1 MNNLGPAYLRDNVRK
16 NSMYWWLGQVVD
28 EDTWI
33 GNEQLHLHSRDA
45 VSGWG
50 KRYRVRIF
58 SRDSEVKIV
67 PDEQLD
73 MADVVAPVTAGSGHG
88 GYGETVVLAQGSFVM
103 GFYLDGEEGRQP
115 IIFGT
120 LPNNPQTRL
129 FGGDPEDGFIPRT
142 GFMGIT
148 GNKKVAT
155 HDLYTKPGSHPCK
168 EGCTADGALDDVK
181 RHDQKTDGD
190 VIEVRKKNIECE
202 GGGGP
207 IQNIQGFIQ
216 KALSIINFLKSQ
228 ANSFLGA
235 ASDLKNNIQNIVDST
250 ASFVASMFKLIVG
263 RMREFALKEFNKITA
278 AAGQLIPPNL
288 RQVFATKES
297 EAAGGLGCVI
307 QKIIDTLLDL
317 AKGFIEKIVDGFVV
331 APICA
336 AEKMVGDM
344 IGNIIGDITS
354 GIESALSGIEN
365 VIGAAADIAS
375 GAFEVLD
382 FITGLLNFLK
392 CDETPNCKYTNRWS
406 FWNGENEAAEVSEE
420 LGDLLK
426 EVAGSGGG
434 GGGGECSTTQVPCD
448 APTLTFTNMQ
458 DEDSEISAECIVSA
472 DGQVMGC
479 TFSDTGGNLSATPG
493 CVVNPN
499 NNSGGGCQIAL
510 VTTAGGGEPSTTIK
524 SGGDVEI
531 VGAIVLEPGQG
542 YLQAPDGSSTFPS
555 DPNDVIIR
563 DTNGSSF
570 VVPPNTGVGG
580 PGDEIQ
586 LIQPNTN
593 TDPNSNTGP
602 IDNSGVD
609 PDADFDPNEGVD
621 PNPGEELFTDI
632 DPNSGTGPNLEP
644 GIPEDPNLAGNP
656 NFNDDI
662 GGFQPV
668 IFVPPGLPPI
678 PIYDR
683 DTGIELVTII
693 GEGID
698 VAIPIPPNGTFTTPS
713 IVSSDPSVIE
723 TDPDTVLTD
732 LPGNTPG
739 TVIVGDIIGATPTNT
754 DLTDGIT
761 GDFTDGGVF
770 VEDGSDDSLGLLTP
784 GTPGIGF
791 SAIDGGT
798 GFNGIGNNPISGT
811 GNNGAGDTNL
821 SPTVGGQPVDVVIDG
836 FFIADGGANY
846 SPGDEI
852 VMIPSNGVEAEP
864 VFNNV
869 GQLVSINIQNPGG
882 SFFGIPRIFIRSQ
895 TGVNANIKPIF
906 AVRPENADP
915 DERLSNIT
923 GDRIIS
929 VVDCVGHLPRPL
941 QR

>member
-1 MNNLGPAYLRDNVRK
+1 MNNLGPAYLQDNVRK
-16 NSMYWWLGQVVD
+16 NAMYWWLGQVVD
-28 EDTWI
+28 ESTWI

-45 VSGWG
+45 VPGWG

-73 MADVVAPVTAGSGHG
+73 MADVVVPVTSGSGHG

-115 IIFGT
+115 MIVGT

-155 HDLYTKPGSHPCK
+155 NDLYTKPDPHPCK
-168 EGCTADGALDDVK
+168 EGCSADGALDDVK

-235 ASDLKNNIQNIVDST
+235 ATDLKNNIQNLVDST

-278 AAGQLIPPNL
+278 VAGQLIPPNL

-297 EAAGGLGCVI
+297 EAAGGLGCAI
-307 QKIIDTLLDL
+307 QKIIDTLLNL
-317 AKGFIEKIVDGFVV
+317 AKGFVENIVDGFVV

-344 IGNIIGDITS
+344 IGNIVGEIT
-354 GIESALSGIEN
+354 GAIDTALSGIGG
-365 VIGAAADIAS
+365 VIGAAAGIMD
-375 GAFEVLD
+375 GAFKVVD

-406 FWNGENEAAEVSEE
+406 FWNGENEAAEVSDA

-426 EVAGSGGG
+426 EVAGTG
-434 GGGGECSTTQVPCD
+434 GGGGECNTTQTPCD

-472 DGQVMGC
+472 DGEVMGC
-479 TFSDTGGNLSATPG
+479 TFSDTGGSLSATPG
-493 CVVNPN
+493 VVVNPN
-499 NNSGGGCQIAL
+499 NNSGAGAQIAL

-524 SGGDVEI
+524 SGGDVEV
-531 VGAIVLEPGQG
+531 VGAVVLDPGQG
-542 YLQAPDGSSTFPS
+542 YLQSPDGSSNFPS
-555 DPNDVIIR
+555 DPNDVIIT
-563 DTNGSSF
+563 DTDGSSF
-570 VVPPNTGVGG
+570 VVPPGTGVGN
-580 PGDEIQ
+580 PGDLIQ
-586 LIQPNTN
+586 ISQPNTDN
-593 TDPNSNTGP
+593 T
-602 IDNSGVD
+602 
-609 PDADFDPNEGVD
+609 
-621 PNPGEELFTDI
+621 
-632 DPNSGTGPNLEP
+632 
-644 GIPEDPNLAGNP
+644 EDDGL
-656 NFNDDI
+656 
-662 GGFQPV
+662 QPV
-668 IFVPPGLPPI
+668 IYVPPGLPPI
-678 PIYDR
+678 PIYDV
-683 DTGIELVTII
+683 DTGLELITII

-698 VAIPIPPNGTFTTPS
+698 VAITIPPNGCFTSPS
-713 IVSSDPSVIE
+713 VVSSDPSDIE
-723 TDPDTVLTD
+723 VDSGGIGVPGSTTLTD

-739 TVIVGDIIGATPTNT
+739 TVIVGDIIGSTPTNT
-754 DLTDGIT
+754 NLTDGIT

-770 VEDGSDDSLGLLTP
+770 VEDGSDDPLGLLTP
-784 GTPGIGF
+784 VTPGIGF
-791 SAIDGGT
+791 TAIDGGT
-798 GFNGIGNNPISGT
+798 GFDGIGNNPISGT
-811 GNNGAGDTNL
+811 GSNGAGDTNS
-821 SPTVGGQPVDVVIDG
+821 SPTVGGQPVDVVLDG
-836 FFIADGGANY
+836 LFIENGGANY

-852 VMIPSNGVEAEP
+852 VIIPSKGVETEA
-864 VFNNV
+864 VFNDI
-869 GQLVSINIQNPGG
+869 GQLVNINIQNPGG
-882 SFFGIPRIFIRSQ
+882 SFFGIPRIFVKSQ
-895 TGVNANIKPIF
+895 TGVNANIIPIF
-906 AVRPENADP
+906 GIRPENENP
-915 DERLSNIT
+915 DERVIQVI

-929 VVDCVGHLPRPL
+929 VIDCVGTLPRPL